1 MTIEL
6 PEVRNS
12 SRDSTKSQGKLTNY
26 LSYYASHLSSNALM
40 LSFYTVQTFTSSPEC
55 LVPSGTNMT
64 KWFEA
69 AFKGGWILTLISF
82 LFFTFIDPINRK
94 TRLKYVPGRRV
105 YKSDGVT
112 MLLSFVFEVL
122 IRMALYF
129 ASILQF
135 VLLMTGASRYC
146 TDVMNVLKPEGH
158 WLFILASAQVI
169 SNTVFAVWKIFL
181 LQAEKEDAE
190 RRIDY
195 GTPLQTSYMSS
206 S

>member
-1 MTIEL
+1 
-6 PEVRNS
+6 
-12 SRDSTKSQGKLTNY
+12 
-26 LSYYASHLSSNALM
+26 
-40 LSFYTVQTFTSSPEC
+40 
-55 LVPSGTNMT
+55 MT

-69 AFKGGWILTLISF
+69 AFKGGWILSLVSF
-82 LFFTFIDPINRK
+82 LFFTFIDPINRMI
-94 TRLKYVPGRRV
+94 RIKYVPGRRV

-158 WLFILASAQVI
+158 WLFILASVQVI

-181 LQAEKEDAE
+181 LQAEKEESE

-195 GTPLQTSYMSS
+195 GTPLNTTVTGSSQNFSDQTTDEEGIDHSMGQWWNGPTRVKGGGYKLHRLSERE
-206 S
+206 